1 MTARRALPDLERAAE
16 LVAERGGTLG
26 RPLHVLAET
35 SSTND
40 EAKHAAK
47 AGAAHGSTWVAEQ
60 QTAGRG
66 RQGRTWESTPGEQ
79 ILAST
84 LLRVTVPPARLP
96 PLALVAGLAV
106 RDAVARAV
114 RPSARVMLKWPND
127 VLVDGRKVAGIL
139 VEATISGG
147 KVEAAIVGFGVNVH
161 TRAFAGEL
169 AERATSVALHAD
181 TPPDRGVILADV
193 LAGLDRDVEHVLAR
207 GLGMVQAR
215 LREHDALAGSTIRSE
230 DGMTGVALGIDGEG
244 RLLLR
249 SDADGI
255 VRPLVAG
262 EVHLLRGPASS
273 PST

>member
-1 MTARRALPDLERAAE
+1 MNARRALPDLERAAE
-16 LVAERGGTLG
+16 LLAERGGTLG

-35 SSTND
+35 TSTND
-40 EAKHAAK
+40 EAKHAARS
-47 AGAAHGSTWVAEQ
+47 GAPHGSTWVAEQ

-114 RPSARVMLKWPND
+114 RSSAKVTLKWPND

-161 TRAFAGEL
+161 PRSFAGEL
-169 AERATSVALHAD
+169 ALRATSVALHAD
-181 TPPDRGVILADV
+181 VPPDRAEILADI
-193 LAGLDRDVEHVLAR
+193 LAGLDREAEHVLAR

-215 LREHDALAGSTIRSE
+215 LREHDALFGKTIRGE
-230 DGMTGVALGIDGEG
+230 DGLTGVAMGIDAEG
-244 RLLLR
+244 RLLVR
-249 SDADGI
+249 NADGV

-262 EVHLLRGPASS
+262 EVHLVSGAG
-273 PST
+273 